1 MISEDSKTV
10 VVNVPTQV
18 FICTFVYFFFF
29 CFFFFTPA
37 VAALVCVAAASAAA
51 VTAGNLSAVPILV
64 FVGAAATPL
73 LCCGVGVDEG
83 KGAVRFC
90 IFCTR
95 ECVKA
100 SNRLR
105 MIDDRVLYFK
115 H

>member
-1 MISEDSKTV
+1 
-10 VVNVPTQV
+10 V
-18 FICTFVYFFFF
+18 FVCTFVYFFFF

-51 VTAGNLSAVPILV
+51 AVTAGNLSAVPILV

-73 LCCGVGVDEG
+73 LCCGVGADEG
-83 KGAVRFC
+83 KGAGRFC
-90 IFCTR
+90 IFCMT